1 MHVGERDV
9 KGKWKLSKSEAM
21 FFPKKNTTYKRPDP
35 LTFSDQNHRLEYT
48 NEFKYLGCTLTP
60 DLLDDTEI
68 TKRAN
73 QAKAQIANLSNFFKS
88 RASMWVKKLVFQSIP
103 VNTLLFGCETWTL
116 TDSNKKKISTVYH
129 QGLRKVLGLRMNTVE
144 KHRIRNE
151 HVRNKLGVPH
161 ILDIVTKRQHD
172 FLGKIAVM
180 HISNLQRQF
189 LGAWIPKPRP
199 IGAPKYTMRHT
210 HTEALRSTLGEE
222 VITTPHGNLAE
233 WIKLTADRST
243 WKRLS
248 TDWLNRQQR
257 LAVCQFGHHPRL
269 GEPIKRPP
277 CADEKSRLHDASSHP
292 RDIPPKSETCPTEYP
307 NRETKSPDLNVPS
320 YPHEQASQ
328 SHRLE

>member
-1 MHVGERDV
+1 
-9 KGKWKLSKSEAM
+9 
-21 FFPKKNTTYKRPDP
+21 
-35 LTFSDQNHRLEYT
+35 
-48 NEFKYLGCTLTP
+48 
-60 DLLDDTEI
+60 
-68 TKRAN
+68 
-73 QAKAQIANLSNFFKS
+73 
-88 RASMWVKKLVFQSIP
+88 
-103 VNTLLFGCETWTL
+103 
-116 TDSNKKKISTVYH
+116 
-129 QGLRKVLGLRMNTVE
+129 MNTVE

-222 VITTPHGNLAE
+222 VITTPHANLAE
-233 WIKLTADRST
+233 CIKLTADRST

-277 CADEKSRLHDASSHP
+277 CAYEKSRLHEASSHP

-328 SHRLE
+328 SHRLEQHDTL